1 MFCKE
6 ISEESSTS
14 VSERVGRCHVV
25 KESPFYVSSERGNKQ
40 DHLHQPHVPF
50 FLLID
55 FQLNKLESVFKIV
68 QAVRQ

>member
-1 MFCKE
+1 MFFKE
-6 ISEESSTS
+6 ISEESPTS
-14 VSERVGRCHVV
+14 VSETVGRCHVV
-25 KESPFYVSSERGNKQ
+25 KESPVYVSSERGNKQ
-40 DHLHQPHVPF
+40 DRLHQPHVPY